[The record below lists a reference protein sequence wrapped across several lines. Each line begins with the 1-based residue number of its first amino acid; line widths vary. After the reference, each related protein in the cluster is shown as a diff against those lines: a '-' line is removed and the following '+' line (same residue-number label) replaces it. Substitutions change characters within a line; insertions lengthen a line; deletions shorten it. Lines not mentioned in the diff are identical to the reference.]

1 MEEKVLVSILEEQ
14 RKYFLSGATLSYEFR
29 KAMLKKLYDGVIKHK
44 KNILDALYKD
54 LGKSETEGFMC
65 EVGLVLSEI
74 NYMIK
79 NLKRFMG
86 KTRVKTPIAQFKA
99 KSYTVNTPLGNTLI
113 MSPWNYPFLLTI
125 SPLSNAIAAGNT
137 VMVKPSAYSPNTS
150 EAIKNLLE
158 EIYSNEFVGVV
169 TGGRAENQALLKQKF
184 DLVFFTGSQGVGR
197 EVLRNCAEHLTP
209 AVLELGGKSPCI
221 VDETA
226 DLKLSARRIVF
237 GKFINCGQTC
247 VAPDYILCHKS
258 VQDELVKNLV
268 AEIAK
273 QYGAN
278 PLENSSYGKIINKK
292 HFDRLIGLI
301 DQSKVVV
308 GGSYNE
314 DELKIAP
321 TVMTGVLKTDSVMQE
336 EIFGPILPIITY
348 DSLDQE
354 LDLLRQKER
363 PLALYYFTR
372 DTKMADGILKSVRFG
387 GGCVNDCIIHLASS
401 ELGFGGVGESGMGS
415 YHGKIGFETFSHKKS
430 IVDKALWFDLPLRY
444 QPYDEKAKD
453 LLEKFLK

>member
-197 EVLRNCAEHLTP
+197 EVLRNCAE
-209 AVLELGGKSPCI
+209 
-221 VDETA
+221 
-226 DLKLSARRIVF
+226 
-237 GKFINCGQTC
+237 
-247 VAPDYILCHKS
+247 
-258 VQDELVKNLV
+258 
-268 AEIAK
+268 
-273 QYGAN
+273 
-278 PLENSSYGKIINKK
+278 
-292 HFDRLIGLI
+292 
-301 DQSKVVV
+301 
-308 GGSYNE
+308 
-314 DELKIAP
+314 
-321 TVMTGVLKTDSVMQE
+321 
-336 EIFGPILPIITY
+336 
-348 DSLDQE
+348 
-354 LDLLRQKER
+354 
-363 PLALYYFTR
+363 
-372 DTKMADGILKSVRFG
+372 
-387 GGCVNDCIIHLASS
+387 
-401 ELGFGGVGESGMGS
+401 
-415 YHGKIGFETFSHKKS
+415 
-430 IVDKALWFDLPLRY
+430 
-444 QPYDEKAKD
+444 
-453 LLEKFLK
+453 